1 MFDSFN
7 RCLCGDQTWQ
17 LQNKSLALVTTSFL
31 PVRSCTD
38 NLVTQIVEFSGK
50 HVTVT
55 NRKMEMQDRV
65 VVLETNNNKREKEVY

>member
-7 RCLCGDQTWQ
+7 RCLYGDQTWQ
-17 LQNKSLALVTTSFL
+17 LQNKSL

-55 NRKMEMQDRV
+55 NRKMEMQDRA
-65 VVLETNNNKREKEVY
+65 VVLETNNNKREEEVY